1 MLRLHKPLKRHSGPA
16 RPYLNKTELCVV
28 PCHGTLFYATPPCLQ
43 VPENLGDIER
53 ATTLLH
59 GGHPLQQ
66 KSVIE
71 RCEHAAACTSSA
83 QEG

>member
-1 MLRLHKPLKRHSGPA
+1 MWLYRPLKHRSGAA
-16 RPYLNKTELCVV
+16 RPYLNEAVLGVAA
-28 PCHGTLFYATPPCLQ
+28 CHGPLFHATAPCLQ

-83 QEG
+83 REG